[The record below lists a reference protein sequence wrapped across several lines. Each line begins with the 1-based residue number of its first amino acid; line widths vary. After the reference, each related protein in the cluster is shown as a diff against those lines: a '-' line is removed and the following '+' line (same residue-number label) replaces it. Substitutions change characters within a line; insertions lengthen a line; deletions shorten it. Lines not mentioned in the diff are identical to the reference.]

1 MYNNFTLLLSP
12 ARMSSDRI
20 EMTVLVMFRNILMK
34 TENTKYLLFGLNTT
48 SSIFA
53 NFILEHVFKKEK
65 EKQE

>member
-1 MYNNFTLLLSP
+1 
-12 ARMSSDRI
+12 MSSDRI

-65 EKQE
+65 EKKE